1 MPTWFAFASLR
12 ICLQYPFVNR
22 WNCRYLGPYSRSH
35 SQNLYSSHHQLVFI
49 PSALIVCCQLQ
60 KHVNGVIGAICC
72 KLLILNQS
80 LEVMSTSR
88 KAHIE
93 VRKLLYERY
102 CVLKTHLHKK
112 LVESISELAQN
123 GFVFNSLFYS
133 TVSSLTYNT

>member
-1 MPTWFAFASLR
+1 MAMLQIGGLIADVCGCTTNSQLELNQKECFPPICGIADIWALIAEAIVKISLHR
-12 ICLQYPFVNR
+12 ITSLF
-22 WNCRYLGPYSRSH
+22 S
-35 SQNLYSSHHQLVFI
+35 I
-49 PSALIVCCQLQ
+49 PSALIVCSRLQ

-80 LEVMSTSR
+80 LEVMSASR

-123 GFVFNSLFYS
+123 
-133 TVSSLTYNT
+133 

>member
-1 MPTWFAFASLR
+1 MFVGVQQTVNWSSIRRNASAQFVHACTLWSLGWR
-12 ICLQYPFVNR
+12 YWALMAEAIVKICI
-22 WNCRYLGPYSRSH
+22 
-35 SQNLYSSHHQLVFI
+35 HHITSLFSI
-49 PSALIVCCQLQ
+49 PSALIDCSLLQ

-80 LEVMSTSR
+80 LGTSR

-93 VRKLLYERY
+93 VRKLLYKRY

-123 GFVFNSLFYS
+123 
-133 TVSSLTYNT
+133 